1 VERFFWQRYLVQK
14 ELDEDLLLQFMYDNN
29 ALEKFVSL
37 IDIRNHEK
45 EDNLRSAKFVERA
58 ETAKKLIQGLGFSS
72 ALDREKIRR
81 ETFVENWLANVV
93 ENPDFHS
100 KRLNELYNMTKSRRI
115 DKDMTTRQ
123 ILYWTNTLLK
133 PFGLVIKSDH
143 NKYRLEE
150 MFDIMGLIHRKNK
163 HGKYCIDGENL
174 LGQVREGKD
183 LFIDEETGEV
193 RRKREVVEFDTTR
206 LDVGINED

>member
-1 VERFFWQRYLVQK
+1 L
-14 ELDEDLLLQFMYDNN
+14 
-29 ALEKFVSL
+29 
-37 IDIRNHEK
+37 
-45 EDNLRSAKFVERA
+45 
-58 ETAKKLIQGLGFSS
+58 
-72 ALDREKIRR
+72 
-81 ETFVENWLANVV
+81 ENWLAHVV

-133 PFGLVIKSDH
+133 PFGLVFKSDH

-150 MFDIMGLIHRKNK
+150 MFDIMGLIHKKNK
-163 HGKYCIDGENL
+163 HGKYYIDGENI
-174 LGQVREGKD
+174 LGKVREGKD
-183 LFIDEETGEV
+183 LFIDEETGDV
-193 RRKREVVEFDTTR
+193 RRKRQVVEFDSTK